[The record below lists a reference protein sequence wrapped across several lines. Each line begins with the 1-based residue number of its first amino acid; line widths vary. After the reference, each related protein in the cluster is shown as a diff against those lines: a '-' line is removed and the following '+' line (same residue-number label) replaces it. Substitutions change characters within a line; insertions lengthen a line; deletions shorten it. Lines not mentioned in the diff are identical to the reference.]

1 MSLFYDL
8 PEASC
13 VIDTA
18 SLAILDW
25 NAKADALFGLA
36 GHHPGSIPL
45 LERVQV
51 WNTETFVECLEA
63 GDFESSEFRGVTGLA
78 VSGSPIQ
85 LDLLV
90 SKSHWQ
96 DQPVYLMVF
105 SDAGMR
111 VRLEEQLR
119 QAQKMESVGMLA
131 GGIAHDF
138 NNLLTIISG
147 YSHMLLGSLSGDEAN
162 RSAVEQ
168 VIKASDRAAA
178 LTRQLL
184 SFSRRQVTQT
194 KTLDLNTV
202 VQGMTPMLNRLIGEQ
217 IRLRISP
224 GADLGSVRADQGHI
238 EQVVMNLV
246 VNARDA
252 MPEGGNLWI
261 ETRNVELDSA
271 YVGSHIEARPG
282 HYVMLAVTDS
292 GTGMDRATREKL
304 FEPFFTTK
312 GEGKGTGLG
321 LSMVYG
327 IVKRSGGTIDI
338 YSELGQGTA
347 IKLYLPRANRVE
359 ASAAAEGK
367 AKPNGGSETVLVVED
382 DDAVRATVKSSLATL
397 GYRILPASS
406 GEQALEIAKQ
416 YEGAIHLMIT
426 DMVLPKIG
434 GREVARRMHRRRPDT
449 VVLFMSGYT
458 DVSLTDSGDPAKQVH
473 FIGKPF
479 TPSGLATRV
488 RELLDAR
495 TDGRITGRRTSG

>member
-13 VIDTA
+13 VVSVA

-25 NAKADALFGLA
+25 NTKADALFGLSC
-36 GHHPGSIPL
+36 HHPGSVPL

-51 WNTETFVECLEA
+51 WNAETFVESLEA
-63 GDFESSEFRGVTGLA
+63 GEFDSSELRGVVGLTATGGP
-78 VSGSPIQ
+78 VQ
-85 LDLLV
+85 FDLLI
-90 SKSHWQ
+90 SKAHWQ
-96 DQPVYLMVF
+96 DQPVYLIVF
-105 SDAGMR
+105 SDASAR

-147 YSHMLLGSLSGDEAN
+147 YSHMLMASLSGDEGN

-168 VIKASDRAAA
+168 VIKASDRAAT
-178 LTRQLL
+178 LTSQLL
-184 SFSRRQVTQT
+184 SFSRRQIAQT
-194 KTLDLNTV
+194 KTLDLNSIV
-202 VQGMTPMLNRLIGEQ
+202 HGMTPMLNRLIGEH

-224 GADLGSVRADQGHI
+224 GSDLGSVRADQGQI

-261 ETRNVELDSA
+261 ETRNVDLDSA

-282 HYVMLAVTDS
+282 PYVMLAVTDS
-292 GTGMDRATREKL
+292 GTGMDRATRDKV

-327 IVKRSGGTIDI
+327 IVKRSGGSIDI

-347 IKLYLPRANRVE
+347 IKLYLPRSNRAE
-359 ASAAAEGK
+359 ASAAVESK
-367 AKPNGGSETVLVVED
+367 AKPNGGTETVLVVED

-406 GEQALEIAKQ
+406 GEQALEIAKGH
-416 YEGAIHLMIT
+416 EGVIDLIIT
-426 DMVLPKIG
+426 DMVLPKMG

-458 DVSLTDSGDPAKQVH
+458 DVSLTDSGDPGKQVH

-488 RELLDAR
+488 RELLDAKADAR
-495 TDGRITGRRTSG
+495 TTGRRTSG